1 MSTHLLPQIDCPRA
15 SCALPVLS
23 RTDSVVVL
31 TVQIDEVDGP
41 EIKAVVIAL
50 RIPASEAM
58 SMKVRRRLVGD
69 NTKKDDRTEH
79 KWVQEPGKQRHV
91 VAQGKGAER
100 TLDVGIFVVPR
111 QRHVRQAGD

>member
-1 MSTHLLPQIDCPRA
+1 
-15 SCALPVLS
+15 
-23 RTDSVVVL
+23 VL

-41 EIKAVVIAL
+41 EIKAVVVAL
-50 RIPASEAM
+50 RIPASEAVQVDEGAAPI
-58 SMKVRRRLVGD
+58 SWRQHEKD
-69 NTKKDDRTEH
+69 NRTEH